1 MYVCEKVRSNAK
13 KNDLVK
19 TFDLVRNSIGYCYK
33 SELNFFQESN

>member
-1 MYVCEKVRSNAK
+1 MFVK
-13 KNDLVK
+13 KYEVKLKKLFDLVK